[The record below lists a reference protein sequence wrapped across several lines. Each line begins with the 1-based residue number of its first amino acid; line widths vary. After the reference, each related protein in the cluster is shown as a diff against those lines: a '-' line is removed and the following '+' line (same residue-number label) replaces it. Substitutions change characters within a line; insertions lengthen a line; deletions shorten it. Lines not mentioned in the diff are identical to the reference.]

1 MPPTDL
7 ATDTDLKDDF
17 RIKFDGKTNQIDA
30 NTFVNYLL
38 HFNTLVQEVN
48 RELAP
53 ERKIRVKINALEPG
67 SFDVAIELQSYL
79 LKALSLLSNEKNV
92 SYLNNIMGIISGLI
106 ALKLFLKG
114 DAKPTTVVQ
123 SADGKVTVTSPD
135 GNTLIISAPIYNIYN
150 TNTTVNQAIAKQF
163 ETLEQ
168 DPSVEGLELS
178 TGDKTPLVSIP
189 REAFPVLAQEHPQD
203 EAGLRHEMRHTLLS
217 IVKLSFDP
225 KLKSDFIYM
234 NIRISAYIKDKTFYE
249 SVDKGKAFSKGD
261 KLEVNLRVNLAH
273 DISIQE
279 DIIKTYEIIDVI
291 RHIPR
296 NDPGQLELS
305 LAPSSPSEPYLTGID
320 RISTSEDA
328 SGASSSGAAPSSEEP
343 TSPTSSGADAEP
355 V

>member
-1 MPPTDL
+1 MAPTDL
-7 ATDTDLKDDF
+7 AVDTDLKDDF
-17 RIKFDGKTNQIDA
+17 RIKFEGKTNQIDA

-79 LKALSLLSNEKNV
+79 LKALSLLSNEKSV

-114 DAKPTTVVQ
+114 NAKPTTAVQ
-123 SADGKVTVTSPD
+123 SADGKITITSPD
-135 GNTLIISAPIYNIYN
+135 GSTLIISAPVYNIYN

-168 DPSVEGLELS
+168 DPNVEGLELS
-178 TGDKTPLVSIP
+178 TGDKTPLVNIS
-189 REAFPVLAQEHPQD
+189 RNEFSVLSQEHSQD
-203 EAGLRHEMRHTLLS
+203 EAGLRHEARHTLLS

-249 SVDKGKAFSKGD
+249 SVDRGKSFSKGD
-261 KLEVNLRVNLAH
+261 KLEVNLLVNLTH
-273 DISIQE
+273 DASIQE
-279 DIIKTYEIIDVI
+279 DIIKSYEVVDVI

-296 NDPGQLELS
+296 EDPGQLL
-305 LAPSSPSEPYLTGID
+305 LNLNPSGT
-320 RISTSEDA
+320 
-328 SGASSSGAAPSSEEP
+328 
-343 TSPTSSGADAEP
+343 